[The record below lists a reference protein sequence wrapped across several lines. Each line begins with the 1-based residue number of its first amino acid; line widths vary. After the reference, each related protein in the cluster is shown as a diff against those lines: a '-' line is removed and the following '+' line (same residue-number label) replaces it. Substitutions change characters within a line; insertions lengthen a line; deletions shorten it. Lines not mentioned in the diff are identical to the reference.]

1 MLLLIDREINK
12 SVNNVISVRCSYY
25 VGLRFFLVQNEK
37 RHMLMESETTKLKE
51 RDEKHATQVV
61 AWKAELGPR
70 KKVRD
75 SLAPARVN
83 IIEAS
88 GKNP

>member
-1 MLLLIDREINK
+1 
-12 SVNNVISVRCSYY
+12 
-25 VGLRFFLVQNEK
+25 
-37 RHMLMESETTKLKE
+37 MESETTKLKE

-83 IIEAS
+83 IIDAS

>member
-1 MLLLIDREINK
+1 
-12 SVNNVISVRCSYY
+12 
-25 VGLRFFLVQNEK
+25 
-37 RHMLMESETTKLKE
+37 MLMESETTKLKE
-51 RDEKHATQVV
+51 RDEKHAAQVV